1 MISMMSIMML
11 KMGMLVNL
19 ERFNQVM
26 ARSLVVMMRMM
37 MMLMMML

>member
-26 ARSLVVMMRMM
+26 AESLVVMMRMM